1 MKKLEQEMK
10 NFSRCVRKG
19 SQTKGE
25 RQLDFLSESM
35 DFMTKEFEEYKR
47 EQQEKDEIITV

>member
-35 DFMTKEFEEYKR
+35 DFMTNEFEEYKR
-47 EQQEKDEIITV
+47 EQQEKDEIIIV